1 MPIPQGLDRCVA
13 VVVYEGVGRQLVTRI
28 KYHGSA
34 AGLGWMA
41 SALAQ
46 RVGRPGVEVVTWV
59 PTTPQRRRQRGYDQ
73 AELLARAVAREMHL
87 PCRRLVGNRGTG
99 SQTGRSRAQ
108 RLAGPAM
115 DPVAPAPARVL
126 VVDDVVTTGASLGAT
141 AAAVRRAGGREVWGA
156 ALACTRSGTPGRGR
170 G

>member
-1 MPIPQGLDRCVA
+1 MPSPKGLDRCFA
-13 VVVYEGVGRQLVTRI
+13 AVVYEGVGRQLVTRT

-41 SALAQ
+41 SALTQ
-46 RVGRPGVEVVTWV
+46 RVGLPDVDVVTWV
-59 PTTPQRRRQRGYDQ
+59 PTTSRRRRQRGYDQ
-73 AELLARAVAREMHL
+73 AELLARAVARQMHL
-87 PCRRLVGNRGTG
+87 PCRRLVVNMGTG

-108 RLAGPAM
+108 RLAAPAM

-141 AAAVRRAGGREVWGA
+141 AAALRRAGAREVWGA
-156 ALACTRSGTPGRGR
+156 VLACTRPTTPCRGR